1 MSLAAPPAALGA
13 TAASL
18 PQGTG
23 SGMRRGGGVR
33 CGQPVTSQTVRSH
46 SVSRQSARSQ
56 SARSQAAR
64 SVTVAAVGAGGPA
77 NTNSVVLAVGTVAL
91 KKRPSLTACRAKNDN
106 VEADP
111 PSEDLDFITRMVV
124 KVFGANVLDDPEP
137 MGLKRMTKEEWPD
150 QWPAL
155 VTEFA
160 DPLPSD
166 DSLELK
172 QARAVLKQTQ
182 LEIQPLGLAFD
193 AEVHG
198 WLASSFHAQLDG
210 LGAALVIATAED
222 GTVFGGYNPKGW
234 LGYGEWLD
242 AISAFLFVYPKKG
255 GAGGVPIKLAKVGG
269 SGMAIVDEV
278 QKGPTWGPDGLS
290 MDLENRVAKCRL
302 GSYYD
307 TMPDGGK
314 SLFGGGRSHPKP

>member
-1 MSLAAPPAALGA
+1 MSLAAPAAALGA

-33 CGQPVTSQTVRSH
+33 CGQPVTSQTVKKPFGQSPIGQEPIGQEP
-46 SVSRQSARSQ
+46 SGQERQ
-56 SARSQAAR
+56 
-64 SVTVAAVGAGGPA
+64 VAAVGAGGPA

-155 VTEFA
+155 VTESA

-166 DSLELK
+166 DSLE
-172 QARAVLKQTQ
+172 AIAA
-182 LEIQPLGLAFD
+182 PL
-193 AEVHG
+193 
-198 WLASSFHAQLDG
+198 S
-210 LGAALVIATAED
+210 
-222 GTVFGGYNPKGW
+222 
-234 LGYGEWLD
+234 
-242 AISAFLFVYPKKG
+242 
-255 GAGGVPIKLAKVGG
+255 VPV
-269 SGMAIVDEV
+269 
-278 QKGPTWGPDGLS
+278 
-290 MDLENRVAKCRL
+290 
-302 GSYYD
+302 
-307 TMPDGGK
+307 
-314 SLFGGGRSHPKP
+314 SHLLTPFFNSPLTP